1 VSTLSHYLR
10 EDSLKDSQGR
20 VRYRDRT
27 GADRT
32 RPRSAPS
39 TARPAAAEEFSNAKT
54 PRSGPIYRLCKHDGE
69 TGCGELTF
77 MRDGACGTT
86 ECLHR
91 LQLAQRTPEEKAEA
105 KRSALRC
112 EEVSAA
118 FRRLL
123 SAQRGTPEK
132 KAARLAFDDL
142 MARRLAT
149 AEDSSDAKTRPPSTP
164 KTAHPA
170 ADKESYEYLT
180 NPPTGRDAPPD
191 LTRQP
196 MHWGW
201 SVWKD
206 YVLRRDLRRDLER
219 GAS

>member
-1 VSTLSHYLR
+1 
-10 EDSLKDSQGR
+10 
-20 VRYRDRT
+20 
-27 GADRT
+27 
-32 RPRSAPS
+32 
-39 TARPAAAEEFSNAKT
+39 
-54 PRSGPIYRLCKHDGE
+54 
-69 TGCGELTF
+69 

-91 LQLAQRTPEEKAEA
+91 RELAQRTPEEKAEA

-149 AEDSSDAKTRPPSTP
+149 AEDSSDAKTRPRSES
-164 KTAHPA
+164 KTTRPA
-170 ADKESYEYLT
+170 AATDPLYEYL
-180 NPPTGRDAPPD
+180 GRVADAPHG
-191 LTRQP
+191 LTSRPINWTWAEWNRYEDNESQRA
-196 MHWGW
+196 HQAE
-201 SVWKD
+201 
-206 YVLRRDLRRDLER
+206 RDLRSEQAL
-219 GAS
+219 ASLKRMETMAHGGDAA